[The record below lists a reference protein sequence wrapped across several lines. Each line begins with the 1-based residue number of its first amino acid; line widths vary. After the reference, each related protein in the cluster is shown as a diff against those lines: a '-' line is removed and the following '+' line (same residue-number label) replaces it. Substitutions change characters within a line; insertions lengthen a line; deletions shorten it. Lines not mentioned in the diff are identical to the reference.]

1 MSLSGPLF
9 RFGLA
14 RWATGWSSALR
25 VSGGLMLAAGVTQ
38 AHAATPTVPTY
49 TSDVANIFYKNCVR
63 CHRQDGAV
71 ARIPLDTYETVK
83 LEVGK
88 VYEKVKTGAM
98 PPWPA
103 DSAQSL
109 PMKNDPR
116 MTPQDIREILDWI
129 DAGAPKGADADIP
142 QPVYKGGWLHPDN
155 RPPDW
160 VASLPKFTVPPNGT
174 VPYLRQLIKVPYLDD
189 KWISSLQV
197 RAGNTVLLHHM
208 GVTEVALPEGVTP
221 ETLDAMD
228 TLAAEIGAPSAA
240 LELQQPVVADLIN
253 PGSYDMLGVST
264 PGTTF
269 ESYGEGNGKLL
280 KGGENVYLNFN
291 IHYTTTGH
299 VETDQT
305 QLAVW
310 FQSTPPDHVLYR
322 APTAVASILANGRE
336 LLTDD
341 PGTQAEG
348 TSYAIPPIPAN
359 GRNYEL
365 IGMTT
370 YRSPITIYQLQPH
383 AHVRAVDFRYT
394 VIYPDGREQ
403 VILTVP
409 HYGYHHQLEY
419 ALATP
424 LALPAGSKIIVRA
437 HYDNSTNNDHL
448 SDLGANDAARRCG
461 PENVAFFGQQN
472 QSWDEMFTP
481 FIQYSADEPP
491 AKRLDLVSAVGCL
504 AHEPSGQWR
513 LVHGSEAIST
523 STQGTSSTELATS
536 SAVPFGGRQYKLL
549 GIDVFNPAKRVGNKV
564 VSKGVLIPTPEGDRI
579 NVTSLQST
587 QSSCPE

>member
-1 MSLSGPLF
+1 M
-9 RFGLA
+9 
-14 RWATGWSSALR
+14 W
-25 VSGGLMLAAGVTQ
+25 VSGGLMLAAEVTL
-38 AHAATPTVPTY
+38 AYAAPPAAPTY
-49 TSDVANIFYKNCVR
+49 TDDVAKILYKNCVR
-63 CHRQDGAV
+63 CHRQDGAA
-71 ARIPLDTYETVK
+71 ARIPLDSYEAVK
-83 LEVGK
+83 LK
-88 VYEKVKTGAM
+88 VSKVQEKVETGAM

-116 MTPQDIREILDWI
+116 MTPEDIREILDWI
-129 DAGAPKGADADIP
+129 EAGAPKGADADTSP

-174 VPYLRQLIKVPYLDD
+174 VPYLRQLIKVPYPDD
-189 KWISSLQV
+189 MWISALQV

-208 GVTEVALPEGVTP
+208 GVTEVDLPEGVTP

-228 TLAAEIGAPSAA
+228 TLANEIGAPSGA
-240 LELQQPVVADLIN
+240 LGLQQPVVADPIN

-280 KGGENVYLNFN
+280 KGGKNVYLNFN
-291 IHYTTTGH
+291 IHYTTTGR

-310 FQSTPPDHVLYR
+310 FQPTRPDHVLYR

-336 LLTDD
+336 LLADD
-341 PGTQAEG
+341 PGTKAEG
-348 TSYAIPPIPAN
+348 THYAIPPIPAN
-359 GRNYEL
+359 GQNYEL
-365 IGMTT
+365 IGMTA

-394 VIYPDGREQ
+394 AIYPDGHEQ

-409 HYGYHHQLEY
+409 HYNYHFQLEY

-424 LALPAGSKIIVRA
+424 LVLPGGSKIIVRA
-437 HYDNSTNNDHL
+437 HYDNSTNNEHL
-448 SDLGANDAARRCG
+448 RDLGANDAARRCG
-461 PENVAFFGQQN
+461 PENVAFFGRQN

-481 FIQYSADEPP
+481 FIQYSPDERP
-491 AKRLDLVSAVGCL
+491 AERLDLVSAVGCL

-513 LVHGSEAIST
+513 LGHGSEAIST

-536 SAVPFGGRQYKLL
+536 SAAPSGGRQYELL
-549 GIDVFNPAKRVGNKV
+549 GIDVFNPAERVGNRV
-564 VSKGVLIPTPEGDRI
+564 VAKGVLIPTPDGDRI

-587 QSSCPE
+587 PSSCPE